1 LKTEAKI
8 HTRCILSN
16 GFTDTDSQTGAKP
29 RSSAG
34 EKGKVGERVMD
45 EGWLLVVYDGDFRE
59 KGERIFFYFI
69 Y

>member
-1 LKTEAKI
+1 VVENKSKNTYTTYI
-8 HTRCILSN
+8 YYP
-16 GFTDTDSQTGAKP
+16 TDSLTGAKP
-29 RSSAG
+29 RSSVG

-59 KGERIFFYFI
+59 KGERNFFHFI